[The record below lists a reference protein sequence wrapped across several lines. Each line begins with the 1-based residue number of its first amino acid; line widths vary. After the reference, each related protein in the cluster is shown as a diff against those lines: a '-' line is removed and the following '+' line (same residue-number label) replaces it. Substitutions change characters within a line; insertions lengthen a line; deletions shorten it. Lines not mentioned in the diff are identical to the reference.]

1 MKRKLFLLLVIIFVG
16 IQFVPTNLN
25 KSDNEQKDDII
36 VTENPPQ
43 EIAALLK
50 TSCYDCHSNN
60 SEYPWYDK
68 IAPVSWWVA
77 HHIDEAKEELNFSE
91 WATFTT
97 KRKNHKLEEMI
108 EVLDEGEMPLDS
120 YLIMHGGA
128 KVSAEQVVQL
138 KNWINTIKE

>member
-1 MKRKLFLLLVIIFVG
+1 MKRKILIGLAIVFIG
-16 IQFVPTNLN
+16 IQFIPITLN
-25 KSDNEQKDDII
+25 QSEKVSENDII
-36 VTENPPQ
+36 VSLNPPQ
-43 EIAALLK
+43 EIAELLK

-60 SEYPWYDK
+60 SKYPWYDK

-91 WATFTT
+91 WVAFTS

-108 EVLDEGEMPLDS
+108 EVLDEGEMPLSS
-120 YLIMHGGA
+120 YLIMHGDA
-128 KVSAEQVVQL
+128 KVSTEQAEQL

>member
-1 MKRKLFLLLVIIFVG
+1 MMRKIILTIGIVFVG
-16 IQFVPTNLN
+16 IQFIPVNLN
-25 KSDNEQKDDII
+25 NSELEQKNDII

-43 EIAALLK
+43 EIAVLLR

-60 SEYPWYDK
+60 SAYPWYDK

-77 HHIDEAKEELNFSE
+77 HHIDEAKEGLNFSE